1 MSDKNQNNND
11 TLWVVGFVVGLGV
24 LLWLVTQCS
33 LSCASNQK
41 ENWGGAHVQAGMRP
55 VGGIPPVR
63 GNVNPSFFDI
73 NNFPNPDFTNLRVP
87 LDREM
92 QCYMADQVGE
102 PNSDCM
108 LTPGAQCH
116 LASGGLGVCGPTL
129 NDTRCYKT
137 DATLFNMSSRTTGL
151 PLSDEIKK
159 KV

>member
-1 MSDKNQNNND
+1 MSDKNNNG

-33 LSCASNQK
+33 LSCNSNQK
-41 ENWGGAHVQAGMRP
+41 ENWGGAHVQAGMRSL
-55 VGGIPPVR
+55 GGIPPVR

-73 NNFPNPDFTNLRVP
+73 NNFPNPGITNITVP

-92 QCYMADQVGE
+92 QNYIVDQAGE

-108 LTPGAQCH
+108 LRPGSQCH
-116 LASGGLGVCGPTL
+116 LASGGLGVCGPNL
-129 NDTRCYKT
+129 NDIHCYKT
-137 DATLFNMSSRTTGL
+137 DATLFNMSSRTNGL
-151 PLSDEIKK
+151 PLSDNLKK